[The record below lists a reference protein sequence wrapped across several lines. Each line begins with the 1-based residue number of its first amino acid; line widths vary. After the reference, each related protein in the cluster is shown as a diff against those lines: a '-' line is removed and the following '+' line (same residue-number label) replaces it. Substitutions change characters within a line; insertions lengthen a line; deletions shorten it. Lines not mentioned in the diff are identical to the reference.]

1 MPGRHQGHGMRYLLL
16 TALLLAGTANAQ
28 TASVD
33 RMRADIAALSA
44 DTMEGRF
51 PGTPGQAKTLA
62 WIEQAFA
69 EAGLKVSRQPV
80 VLFSRQPKSTIL
92 TARAGGQTLDLSA
105 EALLLGRDALEMI
118 KDAPVIY
125 GGHGDQMVGA
135 DLSGAVVLFRDS
147 DSPAET
153 SPHPIDSV
161 TRIAALKAAGAL
173 AVLAITPDRGFDN
186 RRARVTPILQLREDQ
201 PFAVRGM
208 VRETAA
214 RTLLAAAG
222 ADLAALDAQ
231 AAQPGFRPTPLPIRL
246 DVTATTDIRRF
257 LSANIIG
264 RLTGAKPG
272 AGTVLYTAH
281 WDAFGRCKP
290 EAAQA
295 ICSGAVDNAS
305 GIAGVLE
312 VARLFRAGPPP
323 ERDIVFVATTAEE
336 HGLLGSRAY
345 VAAPAAP
352 LASTV
357 ASINI
362 DTIALYGKGHP
373 VGYVGAG
380 LTDADAAL
388 ARLAADQ
395 GRMLDPG
402 GGARF
407 VYKSSDAWPLLKAG
421 VPAYVLSGVI
431 SRGGADKGQA
441 FTDFITQRAHLPA
454 DKLTPA
460 VDLTGAAEDVDLSY
474 RAGLAFSRADARI
487 DFAPGSP
494 FQRPKP

>member
-1 MPGRHQGHGMRYLLL
+1 MKRLLL
-16 TALLLAGTANAQ
+16 AALLLASPAHAE
-28 TASVD
+28 TASVS

-51 PGTPGQAKTLA
+51 PGTPGESKTLA
-62 WIEQAFA
+62 WIEKAFA
-69 EAGLKVSRQPV
+69 EAGLKPAGAKGWRQPV
-80 VLFSRQPKSTIL
+80 LPISRLPTSALL
-92 TARAGGQTLDLSA
+92 TVRAGGQTLDLSS
-105 EALLLGRDALEMI
+105 EVVLLGRDALVAV
-118 KDAPVIY
+118 KDAPLVY
-125 GGHGDQMVGA
+125 AGYGDQLSGA
-135 DLSGAVVLFRDS
+135 DLNGAVVIFRDA

-153 SPHPIDSV
+153 SPQPIDTV
-161 TRIAALKAAGAL
+161 TRTIALRAAGAL
-173 AVLAITPDRGFDN
+173 AVLAITADRGFDN
-186 RRARVTPILQLREDQ
+186 RRSRVTPVLQLREDL
-201 PFAVRGM
+201 PFALRGM
-208 VRETAA
+208 IRESAA

-231 AAQPGFRPTPLPIRL
+231 AAQPGFRAVSLPARI
-246 DVTATTDIRRF
+246 DATATTEVRRF
-257 LSANIIG
+257 LSANIVG
-264 RLTGAKPG
+264 RIPGSKPG
-272 AGTVLYTAH
+272 AGAVLYTAH

-305 GIAGVLE
+305 GIAGMLE

-380 LTDADAAL
+380 LTDADATL

-395 GRMLDPG
+395 GRVLDPG

-460 VDLTGAAEDVDLSY
+460 VNLTGAAEDIDLAY

-487 DFAPGSP
+487 DFAPTSP